1 MSEYNI
7 YKNKYFRFNK
17 KIQFGG
23 SSNKLITKELNEN
36 NTKLKYKV
44 FEYFDDFP
52 NPEKE
57 ILRFKVLHKINEKFP
72 TIKII
77 DIMLYGYAD
86 NKNNKDPI
94 LCTDLNK
101 YLDDLELSKKIDKN
115 IEENVN
121 IINKVENKN
130 FKIIKE
136 MKKNLVFLTY
146 NGIEV
151 LLNLTSY
158 NRIKSQQ
165 IIKTEYDFDT
175 ILWCLLYRYN
185 NLKLLYGYSGSVI
198 PEQYLK
204 INKKY
209 NCNVECFGGFINHTL
224 KYYFGLFYDLEKYF
238 GCLGNFFNCELI
250 EGFYVANPPFAVD
263 FINNTINKIKNI
275 YDNDN
280 DNDKK
285 FTLLLVIPSWD
296 ISDRLILNNICKS
309 QLRIDYKND
318 IISKTLKDVS
328 YCKNYCLYCKEN
340 FPYYDF
346 IKNKNINYAASNLI
360 LLSSYNINFDLSI
373 FPKYNYQINLDN

>member
-1 MSEYNI
+1 MNEYNI

-23 SSNKLITKELNEN
+23 SSNKLITKELKNN
-36 NTKLKYKV
+36 NTQLKYKV
-44 FEYFDDFP
+44 FEYFDDSP

-57 ILRFKVLHKINEKFP
+57 ILRFKVLNKINEKFP

-94 LCTDLNK
+94 LCTNLNK

-136 MKKNLVFLTY
+136 MKKNLVILTY

-151 LLNLTSY
+151 LLNLISY

-165 IIKTEYDFDT
+165 IIKTEYNFDT
-175 ILWCLLYRYN
+175 IIWCLLYRYN
-185 NLKLLYGYSGSVI
+185 NLKLLYGFSGSVI

-263 FINNTINKIKNI
+263 FINKTVNKIKNI
-275 YDNDN
+275 YENDN
-280 DNDKK
+280 KIS
-285 FTLLLVIPSWD
+285 LLLIIPVWD
-296 ISDRLILNNICKS
+296 ISDRKFLNNICKTH
-309 QLRIDYKND
+309 LRTDYKND
-318 IISKTLKDVS
+318 IISKSLKNYS
-328 YCKNYCLYCKEN
+328 YCKNYLLYCKEN

-346 IKNKNINYAASNLI
+346 IKNKYINYAATNLI
-360 LLSSYNINFDLSI
+360 FLSYEDTKLDNFI
-373 FPKYNYQINLDN
+373 FPTSN